1 MKDIKL
7 KQLVDIINQE
17 TLTALEKAQEMNWK
31 LDTVRT
37 YTKQKKLKTLR
48 VKSKNLYY
56 KNGTK

>member
-37 YTKQKKLKTLR
+37 YTKQKKIKMLK
-48 VKSKNLYY
+48 VKSKNLYF
-56 KNGTK
+56 KK